1 MVKIKLV
8 LISIFLSFLTIG
20 HLYAGSQNSISGSI
34 VGGYRIIEIQEN
46 SQEIHLKVYR
56 GDYLKF
62 KIRGEISDPVLSI
75 PALSIEKT
83 LRGNIEDAPYFK
95 MKKVGVYPFSLGK
108 ITGDITV
115 IEYRQA
121 NYKEVT
127 AKEASE
133 LINNIQPLILDV
145 RTRGEYRKGHLV
157 NSVLIPLQEL
167 QARWKEISEYK
178 NQDILIYCA
187 TGNRS
192 TVASKILIDKGF
204 KRIYNMRYGI
214 SDWSR
219 KKYPVI
225 N

>member
-1 MVKIKLV
+1 MVKTKLI
-8 LISIFLSFLTIG
+8 LISIFLSFSVICYV
-20 HLYAGSQNSISGSI
+20 YAASQNSISGSI
-34 VGGYRIIEIQEN
+34 IGGYRIIEIQETP
-46 SQEIHLKVYR
+46 QQIHLKVYR

-62 KIRGEISDPVLSI
+62 KLRGKINDPVLSI
-75 PALSIEKT
+75 PALSIEKN
-83 LRGNIEDAPYFK
+83 LRGNIEEAPYFK
-95 MKKVGVYPFSLGK
+95 MKKVGVYPFSIGK
-108 ITGDITV
+108 IAGDITV
-115 IEYRQA
+115 VEYRQA

-145 RTRGEYRKGHLV
+145 RTNGEYSKGHLE

-167 QARWKEISEYK
+167 QARWEEISEYK

-204 KRIYNMRYGI
+204 KRIYNMRHGI

-225 N
+225 K

>member
-1 MVKIKLV
+1 MVKTKLIF
-8 LISIFLSFLTIG
+8 ISILLSFLTIG
-20 HLYAGSQNSISGSI
+20 HVYAGSRNSISGSI
-34 VGGYRIIEIQEN
+34 VGGYRIIEIQET

-62 KIRGEISDPVLSI
+62 EIRDGISDPVLSI
-75 PALSIEKT
+75 PTLSIKKT
-83 LRGNIEDAPYFK
+83 LKGDIEDAPYFK
-95 MKKVGVYPFSLGK
+95 MKKVGVYPFSIGK
-108 ITGDITV
+108 IKGDITV

-121 NYKEVT
+121 NYKEVS

-133 LINNIQPLILDV
+133 LIKNIQPLILDV
-145 RTRGEYRKGHLV
+145 RTRGEYRKGHLE
-157 NSVLIPLQEL
+157 NSLLIPLQEL

-192 TVASKILIDKGF
+192 TVASKILIDNGF

-214 SDWSR
+214 SDWGR
-219 KKYPVI
+219 EKYPI
-225 N
+225 KK